1 MAVRAV
7 ATYVKYH
14 AWNASTNVPV
24 VGDAGNHTLRWI
36 KDNVSSAPT
45 SGLPSEVDSNN
56 AAGVY
61 IQFLTAG
68 DADCIAGKLAGKS
81 STANVNIFGPSV
93 FFQYAPQSAPG
104 SPGGMLIDG
113 TNVGLVT
120 LQGGLTISGAPI
132 NANVQQINGISNPA
146 SGAHVGVDW
155 GQTVTPGAT
164 VNLSATTI
172 ATVTNSVTVSGTVT
186 ANVTQFKGISS
197 PASGGYVGI
206 DWAQIV
212 NQTATVGLVNTTV
225 NASAVVSGT
234 VPANLVQ
241 INGISNPASGAHVGI
256 DWAQIINQATVVA
269 LTNTTVN
276 ASATVSGTVPAN
288 VVQIQGISLPSSGA
302 SVPIDWSQ
310 IVNPTATVNLTNTSI
325 SNVTSGIMA
334 ANAVLWAGA
343 ATSVANLAVVSRAAS
358 GSNMS
363 GSTSTTAV
371 LSGASASD
379 GQYVGS
385 ILYLAGGNAGGQSA
399 TIKSYTGATRTATIA
414 EPWGI
419 VPNNVVSWAILP
431 GSYSFNPTSDPVTVG
446 TNNDKT
452 GYTVS
457 TNQDKTGYTV
467 SQIVSGAITNNV
479 FATGA
484 ITAAVTDTTFDNA
497 IADALLDRV
506 NGVETS
512 MTPRQALRIIGASA
526 AGVLSGATTATINI
540 NGMGVG
546 TQRIS
551 ASVDQSGNR
560 TAISLT
566 P

>member
-7 ATYVKYH
+7 ATYIKYH

-45 SGLPSEVDSNN
+45 SGVPSEVDSNN

-61 IQFLTAG
+61 IQFLTSG

-132 NANVQQINGISNPA
+132 NANLQQINGISNPA

-197 PASGGYVGI
+197 PASGGYVGV
-206 DWAQIV
+206 DWGQIV
-212 NQTATVGLVNTTV
+212 NQTTVVGLTNTTV

-256 DWAQIINQATVVA
+256 DWGQIVNPLTTVN

-288 VVQIQGISLPSSGA
+288 LVQIQGLSLPSSGA
-302 SVPIDWSQ
+302 SVPVDWSQ
-310 IVNPTATVNLTNTSI
+310 IVNPTATVNLTNTTI
-325 SNVTSGIMA
+325 SSVSSGIQS
-334 ANAVLWAGA
+334 ANVVQWAGA
-343 ATSVANLAVVSRAAS
+343 GTAGSNLAVVNRAQA

-363 GSTSTTAV
+363 GSSATTAI

-379 GQYVGS
+379 GVYVGS
-385 ILYLAGGNAGGQSA
+385 TIYLTGGGGAGQSQ
-399 TIKSYTGATRTATIA
+399 TVLSYTGATRTAVVNG
-414 EPWGI
+414 WGS
-419 VPNNVVSWAILP
+419 VPTNTTTWTILP
-431 GSYSFNPTSDPVTVG
+431 GGITFNPATTSVTVSGSVTVG
-446 TNNDKT
+446 TNN
-452 GYTVS
+452 
-457 TNQDKTGYTV
+457 DKTGYTV
-467 SQIVSGAITNNV
+467 SQIVSGAITTTV
-479 FATGA
+479 FAVGA

-497 IADALLDRV
+497 IADALLDRI
-506 NGVETS
+506 NGIETS